1 MRSRELKTHTQNQFA
16 FFHFTLH
23 VQKHKAVT
31 YLTPVLTTSM
41 EIRIVNDFIFLQT
54 TCVPVIIYLK
64 GNASFQY
71 HLGWFPK
78 HLLKKIS
85 SRHAQLNNSVVCPG
99 QETACA
105 DPGPDSQATL
115 LAGWWLRGP
124 FGETAAKA
132 PLAAVQSPVGQ
143 RKRRQRIW
151 HSEGLQSPEKK
162 A

>member
-41 EIRIVNDFIFLQT
+41 KIRIVNDFIFLQT
-54 TCVPVIIYLK
+54 TCVPVIIYLE

-85 SRHAQLNNSVVCPG
+85 SRRSTEQ
-99 QETACA
+99 
-105 DPGPDSQATL
+105 
-115 LAGWWLRGP
+115 LRGLP
-124 FGETAAKA
+124 GTGDSMCRPRARQSGHLVSWLVAQRSLRGDSCQGSSCCCSVTRGPKEKA
-132 PLAAVQSPVGQ
+132 TEDMA
-143 RKRRQRIW
+143 
-151 HSEGLQSPEKK
+151 
-162 A
+162 